1 MILPGFGSSSPMK
14 PGLSG
19 FADKLLDPLD
29 IMPRGLKKV
38 VAPGQQATLD
48 RIAPPPKAAE
58 AREPLAGTSSAVVDQ
73 NEKEKRTAL
82 LVNK

>member
-1 MILPGFGSSSPMK
+1 MM

-58 AREPLAGTSSAVVDQ
+58 ARKPLARTSSAVVGQ
-73 NEKEKRTAL
+73 NEKAKRTAL
-82 LVNK
+82 LVSR